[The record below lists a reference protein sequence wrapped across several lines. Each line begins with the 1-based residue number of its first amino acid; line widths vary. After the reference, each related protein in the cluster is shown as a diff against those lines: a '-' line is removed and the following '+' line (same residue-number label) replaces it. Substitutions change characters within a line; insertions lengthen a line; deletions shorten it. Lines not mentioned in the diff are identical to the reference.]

1 MENKLATLFDL
12 ETRPEFVTC
21 IDNIKIFLNFDKFI
35 DFLNEYEPVSDY
47 EQQIKNIYGSPF
59 AQIRYLLSQN
69 HMDNWFG
76 SLSFVLS
83 NPFSI
88 DTHKFEAI
96 YNNIWILDKMTNKT
110 KDIWNTLVHSKKI
123 STFYN
128 KDLVNKFIQVLNFT
142 PVTKEKYL
150 GVSKAS
156 NLDKEI
162 RWAQYNY
169 ICDNFISASM
179 SVKQYV
185 ESILDNWSNDNQ
197 VPGCSNFEN
206 GREFYKYCL
215 QCHTGLDIDTD
226 IEKIQGW
233 GLHQLDKLVSELKIH
248 FEMIGVDCCKD
259 DSIEN
264 IITSYKPVTFKSK
277 DDFIKEHF
285 NVLDKYTD
293 IFINEYN
300 FPNYKNVQI
309 VVFDDLNLAGG
320 YYSDDTFYLNV
331 ANWKETPI
339 FEVEPLV
346 LHETIPGHHTQI
358 HASYHNPNKK
368 FLLEN
373 YFPELLN
380 GFVEGWGLFSESLGI
395 NQTVYDKIGTNQYE
409 MLRVLRI
416 IVDINIHYYG
426 QSPTEIIKFMK
437 KYLLIPERAIVAEV
451 YRYYAIP
458 GQALCYRLG
467 SHIISKLF
475 NFSDRFHSENIG
487 KYKELIFNG
496 PKLLKNMLNNKSEND
511 LFDHDL

>member
-1 MENKLATLFDL
+1 MEHELATLFDL

-21 IDNIKIFLNFDKFI
+21 VDNIKIFLNFDKFI
-35 DFLNEYEPVSDY
+35 DFLKEYEPISGY
-47 EQQIKNIYGSPF
+47 EHQIKKIYGSPF

-76 SLSFVLS
+76 SISFVLS

-88 DTHKFEAI
+88 DTHKFDAI
-96 YNNIWILDKMTNKT
+96 YNNMWIFDRMANKT
-110 KDIWNTLVHSKKI
+110 KEIWNTLVHNKKI
-123 STFYN
+123 SNFYN

-142 PVTKEKYL
+142 PVEKEKYL
-150 GVSKAS
+150 AMSKAP

-162 RWAQYNY
+162 KWAQYNDA
-169 ICDNFISASM
+169 CDNFINASM
-179 SVKQYV
+179 SVKQYM
-185 ESILDNWSNDNQ
+185 ESILNSWSNDDQ
-197 VPGCSNFEN
+197 VPGCYNFEN
-206 GREFYKYCL
+206 GAEFYKYCL
-215 QCHTGLDIDTD
+215 QCHTGLDINID
-226 IEKIQGW
+226 IDKIQKW
-233 GLHQLDKLVSELKIH
+233 GLHQLDKLVSELKVYL
-248 FEMIGVDCCKD
+248 EMIGVDCD

-264 IITSYKPVTFKSK
+264 IIKNYKPDTFKSK
-277 DDFIKEHF
+277 DDFVKEHF
-285 NVLDKYTD
+285 NVLNKYTD
-293 IFINEYN
+293 VFIGKYN
-300 FPNYKNVQI
+300 FPNYINVQI

-331 ANWKETPI
+331 ANWKETPT

-358 HASYHNPNKK
+358 HASYHNPDNQ

-380 GFVEGWGLFSESLGI
+380 GFAEGWGLFSESLGV
-395 NQTVYDKIGTNQYE
+395 NQTIYDKIGTNQYE

-416 IVDINIHYYG
+416 IVDIDIHYRG

-437 KYLLIPERAIVAEV
+437 KYLAIPEGVIIAET

-467 SHIISKLF
+467 SHVISKLF
-475 NFSDRFHSENIG
+475 IFSDRFHPENID
-487 KYKELIFNG
+487 KCKELILNG

-511 LFDHDL
+511 LFNYDIN